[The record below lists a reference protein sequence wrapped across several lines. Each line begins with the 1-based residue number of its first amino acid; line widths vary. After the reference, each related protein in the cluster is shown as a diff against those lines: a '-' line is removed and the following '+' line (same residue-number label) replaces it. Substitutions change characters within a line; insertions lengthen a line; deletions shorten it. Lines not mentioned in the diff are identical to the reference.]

1 MGVFPPIFP
10 SLYQLEKIMFV
21 CKNFFSLHKI
31 DKDLIQ
37 RYNNQEICDKLRFDE
52 MKKKAIVLS
61 LLLTLLVAPH
71 ISQALS
77 FSYVPGSLIKDKRY
91 GLANCII
98 EEGFYFLVLDNT
110 GVVTGN
116 YERNDSYVIYEM
128 SFSEEGIYPIE
139 GSGTIAEDN
148 YFVISFNFNLTN
160 VYVTECRIEIHASN
174 SISVFVT
181 DYLGLAEYYDEVGRI
196 DIDVKRQ
203 LIYTIV
209 GVGGTLAIGV
219 GVATFFIL
227 RKINR
232 QDSVIKELL
241 SGKVRE
247 EDDEKQRNVA

>member
-1 MGVFPPIFP
+1 
-10 SLYQLEKIMFV
+10 
-21 CKNFFSLHKI
+21 
-31 DKDLIQ
+31 
-37 RYNNQEICDKLRFDE
+37 

-71 ISQALS
+71 IGQALS
-77 FSYVPGSLIKDKRY
+77 FHYVPGSLLKDTRY

-98 EEGFYFLVLDNT
+98 KEGFYFLVLDNT
-110 GVVTGN
+110 GVVTDD

-128 SFSEEGIYPIE
+128 SFSEEGIDSIE
-139 GSGTIAEDN
+139 GAGTVTGDN
-148 YFVISFNFNLTN
+148 YFVISFNFELSG
-160 VYVTECRIEIHASN
+160 VYVSECSIEIHASN
-174 SISVFVT
+174 RISAFIT

-209 GVGGTLAIGV
+209 GVGGAIAIGI

-241 SGKVRE
+241 SGKVRK